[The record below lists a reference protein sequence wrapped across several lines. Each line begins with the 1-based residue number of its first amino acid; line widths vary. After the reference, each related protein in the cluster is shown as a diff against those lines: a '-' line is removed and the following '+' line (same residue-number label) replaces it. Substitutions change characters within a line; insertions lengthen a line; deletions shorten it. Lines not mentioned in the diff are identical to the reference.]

1 MSGETIDGGA
11 PYEFDDA
18 GHDPAFIEALE
29 ETQTEYREA
38 LDKLEVEPDSP
49 IAALVEHFSPVNEV
63 LGVNPSSS
71 ETKLNKRSILMKL
84 DLISEVDDHGN
95 SFACFGHLGENG
107 HNTDGLQM
115 PVEVWED
122 FGRPDTLTV
131 VAYPKDMLN

>member
-38 LDKLEVEPDSP
+38 LDKLEDEPKADL
-49 IAALVEHFSPVNEV
+49 ITEV
-63 LGVNPSSS
+63 QGINPAHNPP
-71 ETKLNKRSILMKL
+71 KLNKRSILMKL
-84 DLISEVDDHGN
+84 DLISEEDDHGN
-95 SFACFGHLGENG
+95 SFACFGHLGEDG

-115 PVEVWED
+115 PVEIWED

>member
-1 MSGETIDGGA
+1 MSGETIDSGA

-18 GHDPAFIEALE
+18 GHDVNANWKDEIQPAKESDEKGFF
-29 ETQTEYREA
+29 
-38 LDKLEVEPDSP
+38 VEPGGEGDVP
-49 IAALVEHFSPVNEV
+49 KLITEV
-63 LGVNPSSS
+63 QGINPAHNPP
-71 ETKLNKRSILMKL
+71 KLNKRSLVMKL
-84 DLISEVDDHGN
+84 DFISEVDDHGN